1 MFTAAFTIVKIWKV
15 SFNRQVDKR
24 RYSIYM
30 EYYLAIRKKELL
42 PFAATQM
49 DFEGIILSE
58 ISFSD
63 RERYMLY
70 DITYMWSLK
79 KIQQTSKFIKKEADS
94 DIESKL
100 VVTSMCVGGVLYRGE
115 RPGSTNYWI

>member
-30 EYYLAIRKKELL
+30 EYYLAIRKKDLL

-79 KIQQTSKFIKKEADS
+79 KIQQTSKFIKK
-94 DIESKL
+94 
-100 VVTSMCVGGVLYRGE
+100 
-115 RPGSTNYWI
+115 